1 MLHFEGIAKFGVSK
15 RINST
20 PAGVDQLI
28 FGSVWLCY
36 FCIFQVLQCPS
47 VTMLFNLPFTD
58 SGPIKSW
65 HFYNTKEKVMLR
77 VITISN
83 VVLALKLSKE

>member
-28 FGSVWLCY
+28 FGSFATFASSRCLS
-36 FCIFQVLQCPS
+36 VLLLQYCLIYCLQ
-47 VTMLFNLPFTD
+47 TL
-58 SGPIKSW
+58 GQ
-65 HFYNTKEKVMLR
+65 
-77 VITISN
+77 
-83 VVLALKLSKE
+83 

>member
-20 PAGVDQLI
+20 RAGVDQLI
-28 FGSVWLCY
+28 FGSIWFMLLL
-36 FCIFQVLQCPS
+36 QAPQCPS
-47 VTMLFNLPFTD
+47 VTMLFNLLFTD

-65 HFYNTKEKVMLR
+65 HFLQYKKSHIKSNHYKQCGTSTKTVK
-77 VITISN
+77 
-83 VVLALKLSKE
+83 K

>member
-1 MLHFEGIAKFGVSK
+1 MLHFEDIAKFGVSK

-28 FGSVWLCY
+28 FGSIWLCY
-36 FCIFQVLQCPS
+36 FCIFQVSQCPS
-47 VTMLFNLPFTD
+47 VTMLFNLLFTD

-65 HFYNTKEKVMLR
+65 HFLQYKKSHVKSNHYKKCGTSTKTVNK
-77 VITISN
+77 
-83 VVLALKLSKE
+83 

>member
-28 FGSVWLCY
+28 FGSIWFMLLL
-36 FCIFQVLQCPS
+36 QVPQCPS
-47 VTMLFNLPFTD
+47 VTMLFNLLFTD

-65 HFYNTKEKVMLR
+65 HFLQYKKSHVKSNHYKQCGTSTKTVK
-77 VITISN
+77 N
-83 VVLALKLSKE
+83 K